1 MNEALQVD
9 EMTEKE
15 VHLEDVTIEREVLP
29 KEEMIVKDRHLDAVR
44 LLQQDPLDRS
54 DLFTPIS
61 NMAKVEVHHEQEVD
75 HQIDI
80 HLDPSD
86 HTRNLRVQAEDR
98 NHLTENDQEKQKI
111 MDNSVIVPFHHL
123 VICTR

>member
-1 MNEALQVD
+1 
-9 EMTEKE
+9 
-15 VHLEDVTIEREVLP
+15 VTIEREVLP

-75 HQIDI
+75 HQIGI